1 MTKKEQESV
10 EDVVFNS
17 PAIGRAWIKRFNESV
32 TRGTR
37 AQLILQRPI
46 PDSGSAE
53 ERKQQ
58 FDEKIDANDLLS
70 KLGDEQAVLV
80 AEVLVSVPRSWLIPG
95 APDEIDWSDPANL
108 DYIQMQHYADILE
121 RLRNGNVLQVQA
133 KN

>member
-1 MTKKEQESV
+1 MTKKEQPESD
-10 EDVVFNS
+10 DVVFNS
-17 PAIGRAWIKRFNESV
+17 PAIGRAWIKRFGDSV
-32 TRGTR
+32 SRGTK
-37 AQLILQRPI
+37 AQLILQRPV
-46 PDSGSAE
+46 PDSDSPE
-53 ERKQQ
+53 DRKRQY
-58 FDEKIDANDLLS
+58 DEKIEASDLLS
-70 KLGDEQAVLV
+70 KLGDEQALLV